1 MLFRSYKTEVI
12 TITNNGKANA
22 IHTGMQ
28 YVPEDTD
35 FVITCD
41 SDTEFDKNFVKNAL
55 KRFYPSVG
63 AVVGEVKIKNTTGFN
78 NIFDVVYY
86 YSFNVWRASMS
97 YFGHVS
103 VLSGACTMMRYNVA
117 KSVMGDYVKRN
128 IRIGEDRY
136 LTYLILKEGWETVF
150 APNAIAYTESPTGM
164 KFWKQQLRWYRSF
177 WDGVVY
183 SRDLYLDWLFVPYT
197 VDTLLQVLSR
207 FTGILLWFAIMV
219 FVYLG

>member
-1 MLFRSYKTEVI
+1 MIEFLLRLFFGYKYRKQEEVEQEEKKRIVAIVPTYNEDMKTLINTVESLLPQVDKIIVVDDGSDFNVYKYNLHVLSYKTEVI

-97 YFGHVS
+97 YFGHV
-103 VLSGACTMMRYNVA
+103 
-117 KSVMGDYVKRN
+117 
-128 IRIGEDRY
+128 
-136 LTYLILKEGWETVF
+136 
-150 APNAIAYTESPTGM
+150 
-164 KFWKQQLRWYRSF
+164 
-177 WDGVVY
+177 
-183 SRDLYLDWLFVPYT
+183 
-197 VDTLLQVLSR
+197 
-207 FTGILLWFAIMV
+207 
-219 FVYLG
+219 